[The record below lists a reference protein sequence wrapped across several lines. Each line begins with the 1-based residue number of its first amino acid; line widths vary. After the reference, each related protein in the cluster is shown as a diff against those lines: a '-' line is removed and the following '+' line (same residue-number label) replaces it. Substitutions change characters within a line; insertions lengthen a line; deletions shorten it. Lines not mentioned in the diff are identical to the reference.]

1 MISKSQSISV
11 RLSEDDYAYLM
22 AIRQNGALTQ
32 SDKVRELIA
41 MAREAVG
48 TESFARSFI
57 TASDSIAPYRAR
69 YKSPESGRSVLNDA
83 VFDLLTES
91 AALIQS
97 LDGKSGAAD
106 LERQLFPVLTDLLRR
121 LLPVLLTGSGGHVLN
136 ADQAELARQQLLND
150 FSHLNNATRKE

>member
-57 TASDSIAPYRAR
+57 TASDSMAPFRAR
-69 YKSPESGRSVLNDA
+69 YKSPESDRSILNEA

-91 AALIQS
+91 AAIIQS
-97 LDGKSGAAD
+97 QDSKACAAD
-106 LERQLFPVLTDLLRR
+106 LERHLFPVVSDLLRR
-121 LLPVLLTGSGGHVLN
+121 LLPPLLAQSGGTLLN
-136 ADQAELARQQLLND
+136 NDLAEQLQQQLLTD
-150 FSHLNNATRKE
+150 FSHLNCANRKE